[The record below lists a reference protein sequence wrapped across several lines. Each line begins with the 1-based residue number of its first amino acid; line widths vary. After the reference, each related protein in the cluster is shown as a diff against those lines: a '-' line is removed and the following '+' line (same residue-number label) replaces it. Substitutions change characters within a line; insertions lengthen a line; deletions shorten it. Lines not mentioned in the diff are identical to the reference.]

1 MEIFLGFLA
10 GFALGAFAHVCAM
23 FVLIHIIRT
32 SSTIVEFSTRMIG
45 VVKTLAVAVVIIY
58 LILGSMAYPFVL
70 FAALFC
76 FTLARVEDFEV
87 TFKEVKGYNLP

>member
-1 MEIFLGFLA
+1 MEIFLSLLGGLFL
-10 GFALGAFAHVCAM
+10 GLFAHVCAM

-32 SSTIVEFSTRMIG
+32 SSTIVEFITRMINL
-45 VVKTLAVAVVIIY
+45 VKTLSVAVAIIY
-58 LILGSMAYPFVL
+58 LILGSMAFPFVL

-76 FTLARVEDFEV
+76 FTLVRVEDFEV